1 MPEVRG
7 LVRGPAVAVWLV
19 LAIALLALPVLL
31 APLPAEA
38 AVTEAAV
45 TDPVAD
51 PVERIPTYDVVM
63 TIRADGVVHVRET
76 ITYDFDVRGEHG
88 IVLSVPYRR
97 HNRLYDVRDVRTS
110 SSTGAPARADTL
122 KLLHDVQI
130 TVGNMGHRVHGR
142 QAYVI
147 EYDLAWAITPYADRD
162 EFLWNAIG
170 TYWDVPIGEAAV
182 RVEAPVPLRHVG
194 CLAGTATSYTR
205 CLRDR
210 DGPFAIDFTQTGLRP
225 HEGVMIKVRL
235 PKGAIVV
242 PPPHYA
248 RPHWTGSWAGSV
260 MLVLALGSVGLVA
273 RRPTPRPR
281 VGEILIVLGTALVV
295 LDVVDDVAARGL
307 WAFSLGDGCLAGLA
321 LVIIGAAALGTYRF
335 RAWERAAVTGRGD

>member
-1 MPEVRG
+1 M
-7 LVRGPAVAVWLV
+7 VRGPAVAVRLI
-19 LAIALLALPVLL
+19 LAVALLALPVLL
-31 APLPAEA
+31 APRALAAEP
-38 AVTEAAV
+38 
-45 TDPVAD
+45 DPGAE
-51 PVERIPTYDVVM
+51 PVERIPTYDVVL

-130 TVGNMGHRVHGR
+130 TVGNTGHRVHGR

-162 EFLWNAIG
+162 EFAWDAIG

-194 CLAGTATSYTR
+194 CVAGTATSYTR

-210 DGPFAIDFTQTGLRP
+210 DGPYAIDFTQTGLRP

-242 PPPHYA
+242 PPPRFA
-248 RPHWTGSWAGSV
+248 RPHWTGSWAGTV

-273 RRPTPRPR
+273 RRPAPRPR
-281 VGEILIVLGTALVV
+281 VGEILIVAGTALVV
-295 LDVVDDVAARGL
+295 LDVVDDVAARGV

-321 LVIIGAAALGTYRF
+321 LMIIGAAALGTYRF